1 MPNKLLNDLRL
12 RMYGR
17 KLGNIVKILEFI
29 ELLLVLSPPAKIKI
43 LPALAKTSLKN
54 EIEFFHSV
62 LFHMKTL
69 SQIFCEL
76 LQFR

>member
-1 MPNKLLNDLRL
+1 MPNNLLNDLRL

-17 KLGNIVKILEFI
+17 KLGNIGKILEFI
-29 ELLLVLSPPAKIKI
+29 ELLLVLSPPTKIKI
-43 LPALAKTSLKN
+43 LSVLAKTSLKN

-69 SQIFCEL
+69 SQIFCVL